1 MDYCVTVFMFAQ
13 KIVGLT
19 NFLSAISSLVM
30 LLLNKF
36 VLVWQSYVVNSS

>member
-1 MDYCVTVFMFAQ
+1 MDYCVTVFMVAQ